1 MEKKDKKKV
10 RVKFDLQKVF
20 NYSSFFFILGCIIIY
35 GGTFIKLYLENEKE
49 LENLE
54 KTTVLAEQI
63 VNNNYDSLKKIDK
76 DYYFAGEVNNNYIS
90 YSNLIWRIV
99 KVNEDNSMVL
109 VSDDVVGTL
118 AYGDISTL
126 YDSSNL
132 ILWLNDSSK
141 FGKLLNKK
149 EEYLNLTNTCIDKI
163 TDIKN
168 ITCDSVNSDLHV
180 GLLSLEDYLNT
191 GGNTSFINNNNYSYL
206 ANKNNEDNIWYINSD
221 GSLNYSDGS
230 DILGIKATITL
241 KNNINIISGDGTK
254 EKPYIIEKENSL
266 IGSYVKLDDDLW
278 RIYDNNDNIIKLVL
292 DSNIKDG
299 DESLVYSY
307 SNKSYYHDDYLKDS
321 LAYYLNKTYY
331 NSLSYKELIVENTYT
346 NGLYGNENKF
356 DYKDVSLKEI
366 KTKVSIPSVDDIVFN
381 NKLESYFTN
390 TGKMENEEAIYVRYY
405 GGSVNAKLITSSANV
420 VPCISINKD
429 KLTLGTGDL
438 TDPFRME

>member
-49 LENLE
+49 IENLE
-54 KTTVLAEQI
+54 KTTVLAVQI

-76 DYYFAGEVNNNYIS
+76 DYYFVGEVNNNYIS

-278 RIYDNNDNIIKLVL
+278 RIYDNNDNVIKLVL
-292 DSNIKDG
+292 DNNIKVD
-299 DESLVYSY
+299 DENLVYSY
-307 SNKSYYHDDYLKDS
+307 SNKSYYHNDYLKDS

-331 NSLSYKELIVENTYT
+331 NSLGYKDLIVENTYT

>member
-1 MEKKDKKKV
+1 MKKKDKKKV
-10 RVKFDLQKVF
+10 KVKFDLQKVF

-54 KTTVLAEQI
+54 KTTVLSEQI
-63 VNNNYDSLKKIDK
+63 VNNNYESLKKINK
-76 DYYFAGEVNNNYIS
+76 NYYFSGEVNNNYIS
-90 YSNLIWRIV
+90 YSNLIWRII
-99 KVNEDNSMVL
+99 KITEDNSMVL
-109 VSDDVVGTL
+109 VSDDAVGTL

-132 ILWLNDSSK
+132 TLWLNDESK
-141 FGKLLNKK
+141 FSKILNKK

-163 TDIKN
+163 SDIKN
-168 ITCDSVNSDLHV
+168 ITCDSVNSDLYV

-191 GGNTSFINNNNYSYL
+191 GGNTSFINNSNYSYL

-221 GSLNYSDGS
+221 GSLNYSNGS

-241 KNNINIISGDGTK
+241 KSNINIVSGNGTK
-254 EKPYIIEKENSL
+254 EEPYIIEKENSL
-266 IGSYVKLDDDLW
+266 IGSYVKLDNDLW

-292 DSNIKDG
+292 DSNIKVD
-299 DESLVYSY
+299 DENLVYNY
-307 SNKSYYHDDYLKDS
+307 SNKSYYHNDYLKDS

-331 NSLSYKELIVENTYT
+331 NSLNYKDLIVENTYT
-346 NGLYGNENKF
+346 NGLYGIKNKF
-356 DYKDVSLKEI
+356 NYKDIDSKNIE
-366 KTKVSIPSVDDIVFN
+366 TKVSIPSIDDIVFN
-381 NKLESYFTN
+381 NKLDSYFTN
-390 TGKMENEEAIYVRYY
+390 TGKQENEEAIYVRNN
-405 GGSVNAKLITSSANV
+405 GSASAKLITSSANI

-438 TDPFRME
+438 TDPFRTE